1 MYQLKQFINFTYIIQ
16 NNNPFFLPNPF
27 NNCLMKQLSVTLISI
42 FILSFSA
49 FSQTGSELDNEK
61 GTSMKPMINSL
72 SDVVNAIEES
82 DVEIVHIEF
91 DLVFDD
97 SSKEIYRNLTKDYS
111 YGFLAY
117 GDYRIAKIGIELY
130 KETDTG
136 WDYIKTGELS
146 EGTMTILYDVTETG
160 RYKIVLRALQMN
172 EGYNVGHYGLVVL
185 HD

>member
-1 MYQLKQFINFTYIIQ
+1 MKHIY
-16 NNNPFFLPNPF
+16 FFLISF
-27 NNCLMKQLSVTLISI
+27 LI
-42 FILSFSA
+42 LNFSA
-49 FSQTGSELDNEK
+49 FAQSEADLDNEN
-61 GTSMKPMINSL
+61 GTSMMPIINTL
-72 SDVVNAIEES
+72 NEVVKAIEEN

-91 DLVFDD
+91 DLLFDD
-97 SSKEIYRNLTKDYS
+97 NSKDVYRNLTKDYT

-136 WDYIKTGELS
+136 WEYLQSGELN
-146 EGTMTILYDVTETG
+146 EGTMTLLYDVKETG
-160 RYKIVLRALQMN
+160 SYKIVLRALQMN

>member
-1 MYQLKQFINFTYIIQ
+1 
-16 NNNPFFLPNPF
+16 
-27 NNCLMKQLSVTLISI
+27 MKQLCILLTTL
-42 FILSFSA
+42 FILSISA
-49 FSQTGSELDNEK
+49 YAQSGSELDNEN
-61 GTSMKPMINSL
+61 GTSMMPIINTLNS
-72 SDVVNAIEES
+72 VVKAIE
-82 DVEIVHIEF
+82 DNKVEIVHVEF
-91 DLVFDD
+91 DLVFSD

-117 GDYRIAKIGIELY
+117 GDYRIAKIGIDLY

-146 EGTMTILYDVTETG
+146 NGTMTLLYDVKETG

-172 EGYNVGHYGLVVL
+172 EGYTVGHYGLVVL

>member
-1 MYQLKQFINFTYIIQ
+1 
-16 NNNPFFLPNPF
+16 
-27 NNCLMKQLSVTLISI
+27 MKQLSIILIYL

-49 FSQTGSELDNEK
+49 FAQSESELDNEK
-61 GTSMKPMINSL
+61 GTSMMPIISTLN
-72 SDVVNAIEES
+72 DVVKAIEES
-82 DVEIVHIEF
+82 GDVEIVHVEF

-146 EGTMTILYDVTETG
+146 NGTMTILYDVTETG

>member
-1 MYQLKQFINFTYIIQ
+1 MKNF
-16 NNNPFFLPNPF
+16 P
-27 NNCLMKQLSVTLISI
+27 LILIAS

-49 FSQTGSELDNEK
+49 YAQSGSELDNK
-61 GTSMKPMINSL
+61 NGTSMMPIINTL
-72 SDVVNAIEES
+72 NEVVKAIEEN

-91 DLVFDD
+91 DLVFSD

-117 GDYRIAKIGIELY
+117 GDYRISKIGIELY

-146 EGTMTILYDVTETG
+146 DGSMTLLYDVTETG
-160 RYKIVLRALQMN
+160 SYKIVLRALQMN

>member
-1 MYQLKQFINFTYIIQ
+1 MKHIY
-16 NNNPFFLPNPF
+16 FFLISF
-27 NNCLMKQLSVTLISI
+27 LI
-42 FILSFSA
+42 LNFSA
-49 FSQTGSELDNEK
+49 FAQSEADLDNEN
-61 GTSMKPMINSL
+61 GTSMMPIINSL
-72 SDVVNAIEES
+72 NEVVKAIEEN

-91 DLVFDD
+91 DLLFDD
-97 SSKEIYRNLTKDYS
+97 SSKDVYRNLTKDYT

-136 WDYIKTGELS
+136 WEYLQSGELN
-146 EGTMTILYDVTETG
+146 EGTMTLLYDVKETG
-160 RYKIVLRALQMN
+160 SYKIALRALQMK

>member
-1 MYQLKQFINFTYIIQ
+1 
-16 NNNPFFLPNPF
+16 
-27 NNCLMKQLSVTLISI
+27 MKQLSITLISI

-49 FSQTGSELDNEK
+49 FSQTGSALDNEK
-61 GTSMKPMINSL
+61 GTSMKPIISTL
-72 SDVVNAIEES
+72 GEVVKAIEES
-82 DVEIVHIEF
+82 GDVEIVHVEF
-91 DLVFDD
+91 DLVFND

-146 EGTMTILYDVTETG
+146 EGTMTILYDVKETG